1 MRPVGGNYMITTSAK
16 CSERGFAQPTVRPGI
31 FRLLALLAIL
41 IAGTAHA
48 ENVLED
54 IAYTAMPGGKVEITM
69 KFSAPVA
76 APQIFTTETP
86 PRIAIDLAD
95 TRNGLSQR
103 HIEVGAG
110 ATSGISAIEAAGRT
124 RVVIDLFRPAS
135 YEKGGSGNT
144 LTLTVNSGTSGSTP
158 AAVSA
163 GATDPTKT
171 VAVQGIEVS
180 NVDFRRGK
188 NGEGRVVISFSGPG
202 VAANLKREG
211 TKVVLDLSNV
221 HLPPN
226 LAQRLDV
233 LDFAT
238 PVQSIETRPHGTSG
252 VRVEIAA
259 APPFEQLAYQT
270 GDEYV
275 VEIAAKKDDQRL
287 KGKNAEPEYTGSRVT
302 FNFQDIPTRSVL
314 QLIADVS
321 DLNIVVAD
329 SVQGNVTLR
338 LINVPWDQA
347 LDIVLQ
353 AKGLDKRR
361 RGNVIWVAPQ
371 KEIAEREEAIADA
384 RLKIE
389 DKEAL
394 VSDYIPISYGKAKD
408 VAALLTKEAATNQ
421 AGGGSSGAGAAQQR
435 GFLSSRGSV
444 TFDDRTNILLVSD
457 IPSKIQ
463 EIRQLVSI
471 LDRPVQ
477 QVLIESRIVIASDSF
492 ARELGVKFGVSGGYE
507 TGNGNVVTTSG
518 TAFGTDEM
526 NNVVL
531 NNRMGTNPILSGRGA
546 RGLPGTNPGILPSQP
561 QPGLQGGIAAPNL
574 ADRLNVNMPVTNPA
588 GSFGLAILGADYLL
602 DLELSAAQTEGRGE
616 VISTPRVITASQ
628 KEADIKQGQE
638 VGYVTFQSGG
648 TGAPQATVNFKEAV
662 LELKVT
668 PTITA
673 DDRVY
678 LDLNVKKDAI
688 ASFIDN
694 PGGGQ
699 VPQLDKREINTSV
712 LVDNGQTVVHGGV
725 YEVNK
730 TDSVQK
736 VPYLGDVPILGNLF
750 KFSSRNNT
758 KAELLIFVTPRILND
773 SLK

>member
-1 MRPVGGNYMITTSAK
+1 MITTSAK
-16 CSERGFAQPTVRPGI
+16 RPTRAFARPTRRSGLI
-31 FRLLALLAIL
+31 GWIALLGLL
-41 IAGTAHA
+41 IAGVAHA

-54 IAYTAMPGGKVEITM
+54 IAYTAQPGGKVEVTM
-69 KFSAPVA
+69 KFAQPVT
-76 APQIFTTETP
+76 APQIFKTESP

-95 TRNGLSQR
+95 TRNGVAQR
-103 HIEVGAG
+103 RIDVGAG
-110 ATSGISAIEAAGRT
+110 ATSAISAIEAAGRT
-124 RVVIDLFRPAS
+124 RVVVDLFRPAA
-135 YEKGGSGNT
+135 YETRTNGNT
-144 LTLTVNSGTSGSTP
+144 LTLSIAGGNNGSTP

-163 GATDPTKT
+163 ASTDPTKA
-171 VAVQGIEVS
+171 VPVQGLEVS

-188 NGEGRVVISFSGPG
+188 NGEGRVIVSFSGPG
-202 VAANLKREG
+202 VAANIRREG
-211 TKVVLDLSNV
+211 AKVVLDLSNV
-221 HLPPN
+221 NLPPN

-252 VRVEIAA
+252 ARVEILAQ
-259 APPFEQLAYQT
+259 PPFEQLAYQT
-270 GDEYV
+270 GNEYV
-275 VEIAAKKDDQRL
+275 VEIAAKKDDPKL

-321 DLNIVVAD
+321 DLNIVVSD
-329 SVQGNVTLR
+329 TVQGNVTLR

-371 KEIAEREEAIADA
+371 KEIADREEAIADA

-408 VAALLTKEAATNQ
+408 VAALLTKEAQTNT
-421 AGGGSSGAGAAQQR
+421 AGGGGGQQQQQR

-444 TFDDRTNILLVSD
+444 TYDDRTNILLVSD

-507 TGNGNVVTTSG
+507 TSNGNVITTAGS
-518 TAFGTDEM
+518 AYGTDEI
-526 NNVVL
+526 NNVIL
-531 NNRMGTNPILSGRGA
+531 NNRFNRGSRA
-546 RGLPGTNPGILPSQP
+546 LPGVSPGNVPTQP
-561 QPGLQGGIAAPNL
+561 QPGQQGGIAVPSL
-574 ADRLNVNMPVTNPA
+574 GDRLNVNMPVQNPA

-616 VISTPRVITASQ
+616 VVSTPRVITASQ

-712 LVDNGQTVVHGGV
+712 LVDNGQTVVLGGV

-730 TDSVQK
+730 SDSIRK
-736 VPYLGDVPILGNLF
+736 VPYLGDIPIIGNLF
-750 KFSSRNNT
+750 KFSNRNNT